1 MSDSPKINKKVE
13 ISENM
18 LDDMDLAPIDL
29 ELTNNDQK
37 NIYETT

>member
-1 MSDSPKINKKVE
+1 MTDSPKINKNIE

-29 ELTNNDQK
+29 ELSNQ
-37 NIYETT
+37 EQ